1 MLEKQQL
8 QERNLAKEKRRLE
21 RIQDQA
27 RNPPP
32 LPKLLSWSV
41 QRSQERQ
48 ERLQKIAE
56 YKEVMSLGT

>member
-1 MLEKQQL
+1 
-8 QERNLAKEKRRLE
+8 LAKEKRRLE